1 VFIHN
6 AVDKNQ
12 QTTLRCSLEPIVNAR
27 LIEIPHWMFDA
38 ASLCGVRRADTPTV
52 SGEAL
57 LELKA
62 LLSSLVKQR
71 DDRVLQAQHP
81 SLARTGE
88 TDAKVIKTAASGAIE
103 AVPSADHL
111 TLLGY
116 STERDPPTGTPP
128 AGSAPTGARR
138 KRSRSRGRQ
147 GGRS

>member
-12 QTTLRCSLEPIVNAR
+12 QTTLRCSLEPIVNGR

-62 LLSSLVKQR
+62 LLSSLGKQR
-71 DDRVLQAQHP
+71 DERVLQAQHP

-88 TDAKVIKTAASGAIE
+88 TDAKVIKATTNGAIE
-103 AVPSADHL
+103 AISPADHF
-111 TLLGY
+111 TLLGH
-116 STERDPPTGTPP
+116 TAERDPPPDTPP
-128 AGSAPTGARR
+128 AGSTSARARR
-138 KRSRSRGRQ
+138 ESGRSRGRQ